1 MSQFDVH
8 INPSRS
14 GRNDRPYVVILQT
27 RFLDHLPTRICAPLF
42 VESAYK
48 AERRLNPAIRVQ
60 GRITHFS
67 PTELVTLPLRMLG
80 KPVANVEEHRDRI
93 IAALDLV
100 FLGI

>member
-8 INPSRS
+8 LNPSRA
-14 GRNDRPYVVILQT
+14 GRADRPYVVILQT

-42 VESAYK
+42 VEGAYR

-60 GRITHFS
+60 DRVTYFS
-67 PTELVTLPLRMLG
+67 PTEIVTLPLRMLG
-80 KPVANVEEHRDRI
+80 KPIANVDDHRDRI
-93 IAALDLV
+93 VTALDLV